1 MTKRCLALSLVSC
14 ALSAQ
19 AMSYWAVGYESQLIS
34 AEQALEAADR
44 LQAILSEP
52 VSTSV
57 VPFDGVTERATPA
70 PLEPVLAAFPPVFFP
85 AVVKAGWTPIMR
97 YEADLAIQLYHDE
110 GRDLSPD
117 SWVSTPPVETT
128 AAAMAPMVLESAGID
143 GAGITAA
150 KSHSACIRA
159 VVARVA
165 DGCVTAP
172 YFVQRYAQRFD
183 IELIP
188 VGEPVP
194 IPPVALFASP
204 GVDDQQISQIKRE
217 LVTLV
222 DGGFT
227 YRPFVDGDELAYE
240 PMFRLAAQSADL

>member
-1 MTKRCLALSLVSC
+1 
-14 ALSAQ
+14 
-19 AMSYWAVGYESQLIS
+19 
-34 AEQALEAADR
+34 AERALEAADR

-52 VSTSV
+52 VSASV

-85 AVVKAGWTPIMR
+85 ALVKAGWTPIMR
-97 YEADLAIQLYHDE
+97 YDVDLAIQLYQDE

-128 AAAMAPMVLESAGID
+128 AAAMAPMVLKAAGVE
-143 GAGITAA
+143 GTGITASM
-150 KSHSACIRA
+150 SHSACIRA
-159 VVARVA
+159 VVARTA

-172 YFVQRYAQRFD
+172 YFVKRYAQRFN

-204 GVDDQQISQIKRE
+204 GVTDQQIGHIKRE

-227 YRPFVDGDELAYE
+227 YRPFVDGDELAYQ
-240 PMFRLAAQSADL
+240 PMYELATQ